1 MSPGFTRKVLAALSV
16 SAVAAS
22 FAVPAALAAPTD
34 DHDSTPAISQIQR
47 EAIHKHREK
56 RGTRPVSN
64 ERVRVVVML
73 KNQPSA
79 PSESGEKNRLS
90 SQATLLESW
99 KAKYGLKVDRQFG
112 YLVNGFS
119 AEIPE
124 GKIQNL
130 ATEKQVASVRRE
142 RVYYQSEY
150 SARDLQGIPAAY
162 KDFGVDGEGTVIS
175 IIDSGVYAKHP
186 DMRLDDGVFSK
197 AKIKKINP
205 EAAGKF
211 NEKVPTGYNYADDN
225 FEVMDLTDSQH
236 GQHVAGITAAN
247 GSEGDTPD
255 FASTGRIDGAA
266 PNAQLLAMKVFSND
280 PKKSSGANDGDI
292 IAAIEDS
299 VKLDA
304 DVINMSLGS
313 PNGVPDLSD
322 GAYEAMRKAREQG
335 VITLVAAGNE
345 GQNFSLDG
353 GPDDVLGR
361 LDDGVAGSP
370 STNDSAF
377 SIASVNNSTLSV
389 PLAYFEANGKRT
401 DIGYLEGVGEPDAK
415 PHPYEYVGLG
425 RPEDYKDGIDL
436 KGKYALISRG
446 EISFAEKFQY
456 ALDHG
461 AEGVMVFNSDGEE
474 GYRGMAGIED
484 FETFGAALTNEQG
497 HQLIDALKAD
507 PNATVTFTDEIK
519 QDPAPDGLEP
529 SSFTSWGTPNDLSF
543 KPQLAGIGGNVYSTV
558 GEDGYE
564 NMSGTSMATPNVAGM
579 SALLTEKFAERF
591 PNVTGEERV
600 DLIETSLM
608 NTATILENED
618 GVPYLPR
625 QIGAGLAQVDRAL
638 TTDVTAT
645 VDGEASVALGQING
659 PKSFTV
665 TLTNR
670 GDKDRTFAIPAQKVL
685 GETNEAGQPTLAQVS
700 SESLAASASNVTVPA
715 GGTATVQFTLTPQT
729 ASGNHFIEGWAQFK
743 GENGALD
750 LAVPYLGFVGDWNKE
765 NIIQE
770 PGKPWM
776 EDGPADNT
784 NLVGSL
790 GEETAEFNTPDEA
803 PLALSPNNDGLLDT
817 VTPGIL
823 LMRNADAIEY
833 EILDSNG
840 KVLATLGKDE
850 MVRRVIGANVPTAFD
865 GDLTFMGRSFDGTLW
880 DESTGKH
887 TPLTDGS
894 YTFRLKATINEG
906 YEPQV
911 TDLPFTVDTAAPT
924 VEILEK
930 EPGRVHFTAVDN
942 DGGSGILDDPIV
954 LTASGDKAEV
964 KKQADGSFVATFDSA
979 TPYATVGAVDHGYNE
994 ASTIVTFSNDPLF
1007 VNVNGYSIGEGEK
1020 AYVGKDSDGALEVSG
1035 VVQGD
1040 VSRVSVNG
1048 NDAKI
1053 VDGTFEYVDKAYK
1066 GPEPYTLEV
1075 VAYDASGKELAK
1087 RTITVEQ
1094 DSQAPTIT
1102 LDDGVLNENGKLVVA
1117 EDGSYTLS
1125 GTIADERE
1133 GAKLK
1138 AWIFNEP
1145 VEVKEDG
1152 SFTFSGKVDPNVPVV
1167 TIVAS
1172 DGASKDTLDVEIE
1185 GREAPA
1191 PKEEPEEDAFARPTY
1206 DPETCDSEENWCDI
1220 NSTSEG
1226 VSEDG
1231 KTLHLTGTINDPV
1244 SSIEFIPTSRAKDG
1258 TITRNEPISATIEGD
1273 KFSVDL
1279 PIEMGILDFHQIVKD
1294 DKGEEKFS
1302 GSFRL
1307 WVDVKPPSLDFTEPS
1322 LVGGTLYTNTDDVT
1336 FKGTISDDGW
1346 GHYLALNN
1354 EYVTDFVRDNHPGDE
1369 VNRQDFEHLVT
1380 VRDGDKL
1387 LVYSNDSMGNELV
1400 AVIPVVLDKVNPTVG
1415 LDTVE
1420 NLQVIRDQRDL
1431 EAWGEDDNLANVS
1444 VSLNGKEIYKENTEL
1459 TSTAVD
1465 VEGVLAPPKNDD
1477 GGNEDPAA
1485 QQSANGGGEAANTE
1499 ESANADEAARPAE
1512 TTAVDGTET
1521 HNVQTR
1527 LGTTIKTADL
1537 PAGLYTA
1544 SVQATDLAGNKETTT
1559 TTFYVDDEAAIEG
1572 PDSVTFE
1579 VEKGALADQ
1588 AAAAKQVLDHYTV
1601 IDDGSAFAKGDTV
1614 LGLAPSTV
1622 LVPGEQKVTLV
1633 ATDADG
1639 RIVMRTVT
1647 VTITEKVKQPAPAD
1661 PAPPANPGDDAP
1673 ERPANPDTD
1682 GGTNPGQPPVRDDGT
1697 NSGQPPAKDGGTE
1710 GGRALGKSDGSSV
1723 GSRSHRHIDLPRTGA
1738 EIAATAGLA
1747 ALIVI
1752 GGIAILVIARRR
1764 GDK

>member
-16 SAVAAS
+16 SAVAAG

-47 EAIHKHREK
+47 VAIQKQREK
-56 RGTRPVSN
+56 RGTRPASN

-73 KNQPSA
+73 KDQPSA
-79 PSESGEKNRLS
+79 PSESGEKSRLS
-90 SQATLLESW
+90 SQAKLLESW
-99 KAKYGLKVDRQFG
+99 KAKYDLDVDRQFG

-119 AEIPE
+119 AEMPA

-130 ATEKQVASVRRE
+130 ATEKQVSSVRRE
-142 RVYYQSEY
+142 RVYYQSEH
-150 SARDLQGIPAAY
+150 SARDLQGVPQAY
-162 KDFGVDGEGTVIS
+162 KDFGVDGRGTVIS
-175 IIDSGVYAKHP
+175 IIDSGVYAGHP
-186 DMRLDDGVFSK
+186 DMRLDDGVFEN
-197 AKIKKINP
+197 AKIKKINS
-205 EAAGKF
+205 EAEGKF

-280 PKKSSGANDGDI
+280 PKKSAGANDGDI

-322 GAYEAMRKAREQG
+322 GAYEAMRQAREQG

-353 GPDDVLGR
+353 GPNDVLGR

-389 PLAYFEANGKRT
+389 PLAYFEANGERT
-401 DIGYLEGVGEPDAK
+401 DIGYLEGVGSPDGK

-425 RPEDYKDGIDL
+425 RPEDYKDGADL
-436 KGKYALISRG
+436 TGKYALITRG
-446 EISFAEKFQY
+446 EISFTEKFQY

-461 AEGVMVFNSDGEE
+461 AEGVMVFNGEGQE
-474 GYRGMAGIED
+474 GYAGMAGIEEFD
-484 FETFGAALTNEQG
+484 TFGVALTNEQG
-497 HQLIDALKAD
+497 HQLMDALEAD

-558 GEDGYE
+558 DEDGYE
-564 NMSGTSMATPNVAGM
+564 NMSGTSMATPNVAGL
-579 SALLTEKFAERF
+579 SALLTEKFTERF

-600 DLIETSLM
+600 ELIETSLM
-608 NTATILENED
+608 NTAKIIENED

-625 QIGAGLAQVDRAL
+625 QIGAGLAEVDRAL

-645 VDGEASVALGQING
+645 VEGEAAVALRQING
-659 PKSFTV
+659 PTSFTV

-670 GDKDRTFAIPAQKVL
+670 GDQDRSFSIPAQKVL
-685 GETNEAGQPTLAQVS
+685 GETNEAGQPTLAKVS
-700 SESLAASASNVTVPA
+700 NETLAASASNVTVPA
-715 GGTATVQFTLTPQT
+715 GGTATVQFTLTPH

-750 LAVPYLGFVGDWNKE
+750 LSVPYLGFVGDWNEE

-770 PGKPWM
+770 PSKQWI
-776 EDGPADNT
+776 EDGPSDNT

-790 GEETAEFNTPDEA
+790 GEQTAQFNYPDEA
-803 PLALSPNNDGLLDT
+803 PLALSPNGDDLLDT

-823 LMRNADAIEY
+823 LMRNADEIEY
-833 EILDSNG
+833 EILDSND
-840 KVLATLGKDE
+840 KVIATLGKDE
-850 MVRRVIGANVPTAFD
+850 MIRRVIGAKVPTAFD
-865 GDLTFMGRSFDGTLW
+865 GDLTYMGRSFDGTLW
-880 DESTGKH
+880 DTSTGEQK
-887 TPLTDGS
+887 PLADGS
-894 YTFRLKATINEG
+894 YTFRLKATIAEG

-911 TDLPFTVDTAAPT
+911 TDLPFTVDTVAPEVT
-924 VEILEK
+924 ILDK
-930 EPGRVHFTAVDN
+930 EPGRVHFTVVDN
-942 DGGSGILDDPIV
+942 NDGSGLLDDPLV
-954 LTASGDKAEV
+954 LDPNGETVEV
-964 KKQADGSFVATFDSA
+964 EKQADGSFVATFEAA
-979 TPYATVGAVDHGYNE
+979 TPYVTVGGVDNGFNE
-994 ASTIVTFSNDPLF
+994 GSQVVTFTNEPLF
-1007 VNVNGYSIGEGEK
+1007 VSVNGYSIAEGER
-1020 AYVGKDSDGALEVSG
+1020 AYVGQDSDGALEVSG

-1048 NDAKI
+1048 NEAKM
-1053 VDGTFEYVDKAYK
+1053 VEGTFEYVDEAYK
-1066 GPEPYTLEV
+1066 GPKPYTLEV
-1075 VAYDASGKELAK
+1075 VAYDASGKEIAK

-1094 DSQAPTIT
+1094 DVTAPTIT
-1102 LDDGVLNENGKLVVA
+1102 LDDGVLNENDKLVVG

-1133 GAKLK
+1133 GAELK

-1152 SFTFSGKVDPNVPVV
+1152 TFTFTGTVDASVPVV

-1172 DGASKDTLDVEIE
+1172 DGATEGTLDVEIE
-1185 GREAPA
+1185 GREVPE
-1191 PKEEPEEDAFARPTY
+1191 EEPEESSFALPTY
-1206 DPETCDSEENWCDI
+1206 DIDTCNAEENWCDI

-1231 KTLHLTGTINDPV
+1231 TTLHLMGTINDPV

-1258 TITRNEPISATIEGD
+1258 TITRNEPIAATIEGNT
-1273 KFSVDL
+1273 FSVDL
-1279 PIEMGILDFHQIVKD
+1279 PIEVGILDFQQIVKD
-1294 DKGEEKFS
+1294 DKGEEQYN

-1307 WVDVKPPSLDFTEPS
+1307 WVDVTPPSLDFTEPD
-1322 LVGGTLYTNTDDVT
+1322 LVGGTLYTNTEDVT
-1336 FKGTISDDGW
+1336 FKGTIGDDGW
-1346 GHYLALNN
+1346 GHYLAINN
-1354 EYVTDFVRDNHPGDE
+1354 EYLTDFARFNRTGED
-1369 VNRQDFEHLVT
+1369 VNRKDFEHLVT

-1387 LVYSNDSMGNELV
+1387 LVYSNDTMGNELV
-1400 AVIPVVLDKVNPTVG
+1400 AVIPVVLDKVAPTVG

-1420 NLQVIRDQRDL
+1420 NMEVIRDEREL
-1431 EAWGEDDNLANVS
+1431 ETFGEDDNLANVS
-1444 VSLNGKEIYKENTEL
+1444 VSLNGKEIYKEDTEL
-1459 TSTAVD
+1459 TSQAVG
-1465 VEGVLAPPKNDD
+1465 VEGVLAPPETTD
-1477 GGNEDPAA
+1477 GDNAEPITQPDEAA
-1485 QQSANGGGEAANTE
+1485 DGEAAQPGE
-1499 ESANADEAARPAE
+1499 QLAPDPVSL
-1512 TTAVDGTET
+1512 VDGTET
-1521 HNVQTR
+1521 GTAQTR

-1537 PAGLYTA
+1537 PAGFHTA
-1544 SVQATDLAGNKETTT
+1544 SVKATDLAGNEKTIT
-1559 TTFYVDDEAAIEG
+1559 TTFFVDDEAVIEG
-1572 PDSVTFE
+1572 PDE
-1579 VEKGALADQ
+1579 VKFDVEQGALADQ
-1588 AAAAKQVLDHYTV
+1588 DKAAQLVLDHYSV
-1601 IDDGSAFAKGDTV
+1601 IDDGSAFKEGDTV
-1614 LGLAPSTV
+1614 LGLAPGTV
-1622 LVPGEQKVTLV
+1622 LVPGTQKITLV
-1633 ATDADG
+1633 ATDADK
-1639 RIVMRTVT
+1639 RVVLRTVT
-1647 VTITEKVKQPAPAD
+1647 VTITEKVDPPAPQE
-1661 PAPPANPGDDAP
+1661 PAELAHPGDDAP
-1673 ERPANPDTD
+1673 DRPENPDTD

-1697 NSGQPPAKDGGTE
+1697 DGGAN
-1710 GGRALGKSDGSSV
+1710 GGSQGGGSESDRAPGKSDGSSQ
-1723 GSRSHRHIDLPRTGA
+1723 GSISRRPGGLPRTGA
-1738 EIAATAGLA
+1738 EIAATAGVA
-1747 ALIVI
+1747 ALIVL
-1752 GGIAILVIARRR
+1752 GGVAIVVLARRR
-1764 GDK
+1764 GKK

>member
-1 MSPGFTRKVLAALSV
+1 MRKVLAALSV
-16 SAVAAS
+16 SAVAAG

-34 DHDSTPAISQIQR
+34 DHESAPAISQIQR
-47 EAIHKHREK
+47 AAIQKQREK

-73 KNQPSA
+73 KEQPSA
-79 PSESGEKNRLS
+79 PSESGEKSRLS
-90 SQATLLESW
+90 NQAKLLESW
-99 KAKYGLKVDRQFG
+99 KAKYDLKVDRQFG

-119 AEIPE
+119 AEMPE

-150 SARDLQGIPAAY
+150 SARELQGVAQAY

-186 DMRLDDGVFSK
+186 DMRLDDGVFK
-197 AKIKKINP
+197 NAKIKSINP

-280 PKKSSGANDGDI
+280 PKKSASANDGDI

-299 VKLDA
+299 VKLKA

-322 GAYEAMRKAREQG
+322 GAYEAMKKAREEG

-345 GQNFSLDG
+345 GQNFSLEG
-353 GPDDVLGR
+353 GPDDALGR
-361 LDDGVAGSP
+361 LDDGTAGSP

-389 PLAYFEANGKRT
+389 PLAYFEANGERT

-415 PHPYEYVGLG
+415 PHPYQYVGLG

-474 GYRGMAGIED
+474 GYRGMAGID
-484 FETFGAALTNEQG
+484 KFKTFGAALTNEQG
-497 HQLIDALKAD
+497 HQLLDALKAD
-507 PNATVTFTDEIK
+507 PNATVTFTDQIK

-558 GEDGYE
+558 GENEYE
-564 NMSGTSMATPNVAGM
+564 NMSGTSMATPNVAGL
-579 SALLTEKFAERF
+579 SALLTQKFAERF
-591 PNVTGEERV
+591 PDITGKERV
-600 DLIETSLM
+600 ELIETSLM
-608 NTATILENED
+608 NTAKILENED
-618 GVPYLPR
+618 GTPYLPR
-625 QIGAGLAQVDRAL
+625 QIGAGLAEVDRAL
-638 TTDVTAT
+638 ATDVTAT
-645 VDGEASVALGQING
+645 VDGEAAVALKQING
-659 PKSFTV
+659 PKTFTV

-670 GDKDRTFAIPAQKVL
+670 GDQDRTFSIPAQKVL
-685 GETNEAGQPTLAQVS
+685 GETNEAGKPTLATVS
-700 SESLAASASNVTVPA
+700 NETLAASASNVTVPA
-715 GGTATVQFTLTPQT
+715 GGTATVQFTLTPHT
-729 ASGNHFIEGWAQFK
+729 AAGNHFIEGWAQFK

-750 LAVPYLGFVGDWNKE
+750 IAVPYLGFVGDWNEE

-790 GEETAEFNTPDEA
+790 GEATTKFNNPDEK
-803 PLALSPNNDGLLDT
+803 PLALSPNGDGVLDT
-817 VTPGIL
+817 VTPGML
-823 LMRNADAIEY
+823 LMRNADEVEY
-833 EILDSNG
+833 EILDANST
-840 KVLATLGKDE
+840 VIASIGKDE
-850 MVRRVIGANVPTAFD
+850 MLRRMIGSKVPTAFD

-880 DESTGKH
+880 DKSTGEQ
-887 TPLTDGS
+887 TPLADGS
-894 YTFRLKATINEG
+894 YTFRLKARIAEG
-906 YEPQV
+906 YEPQI
-911 TDLPFTVDTAAPT
+911 TDLPFTVDAAAPT
-924 VEILEK
+924 IEILDK

-942 DGGSGILDDPIV
+942 QGGTRILDEPIV
-954 LTASGDKAEV
+954 LDASGEQV
-964 KKQADGSFVATFDSA
+964 TVEKQADGSFVATFDPA
-979 TPYATVGAVDHGYNE
+979 TPYVTVGAVDRGFNE
-994 ASTIVTFSNDPLF
+994 ASTIVTFSDVPLF
-1007 VNVNGYSIGEGEK
+1007 VNVNGHSIPEGES

-1035 VVQGD
+1035 VVQGE
-1040 VSRVSVNG
+1040 VSRVTVNG
-1048 NDAKI
+1048 EEAKI
-1053 VDGTFEYVDKAYK
+1053 TDGTFEYVDKAYK
-1066 GPEPYTLEV
+1066 GPNPYTLEV
-1075 VAYDASGKELAK
+1075 IAYDASGKDVAR

-1094 DSQAPTIT
+1094 DAQAPTIT
-1102 LDDGVLNENGKLVVA
+1102 IDKSALNDDGKLVVG
-1117 EDGSYTLS
+1117 EDGSFTLS
-1125 GTIADERE
+1125 GTVTDERE
-1133 GAKLK
+1133 NANLK

-1145 VEVKEDG
+1145 VEVKPDG
-1152 SFTFSGKVDPNVPVV
+1152 TFTYTGKVDPSVPVV
-1167 TIVAS
+1167 TVVAS
-1172 DGASKDTLDVEIE
+1172 DGATEGTLDVEIE

-1191 PKEEPEEDAFARPTY
+1191 PEEKPEDNGFARPTY
-1206 DPETCDSEENWCDI
+1206 DIETCDAEENWCDI
-1220 NSTSEG
+1220 SSKSEG

-1231 KTLHLTGTINDPV
+1231 KTLHLTGKIQDPV

-1258 TITRNEPISATIEGD
+1258 TITRNEPIAATIEGD
-1273 KFSVDL
+1273 TFSVDL
-1279 PIEMGILDFHQIVKD
+1279 PIDVGIIDFHQIVKD

-1307 WVDVKPPSLDFTEPS
+1307 WVDIKPPSLHFTEPG

-1336 FKGTISDDGW
+1336 FKGSISDDGW
-1346 GHYLALNN
+1346 GHYLAINN
-1354 EYVTDFVRDNHPGDE
+1354 EYLTDFMRHNHTGEE
-1369 VNRQDFEHLVT
+1369 VNRQEFEHLVT

-1400 AVIPVVLDKVNPTVG
+1400 AVIPVVVDKGAPTVG
-1415 LDTVE
+1415 VDTVKDME
-1420 NLQVIRDQRDL
+1420 VIRDQREL
-1431 EAWGEDDNLANVS
+1431 EAWGEDPNLANVA
-1444 VSLNGKEIYKENTEL
+1444 VSLNGKEIYNEDTEL
-1459 TSTAVD
+1459 TSKAATID
-1465 VEGVLAPPKNDD
+1465 GVLAPPEATD
-1477 GGNEDPAA
+1477 GDNAGAVAPNSVNAE
-1485 QQSANGGGEAANTE
+1485 EAASDAGDR
-1499 ESANADEAARPAE
+1499 SAPEP
-1512 TTAVDGTET
+1512 TTVVDGTET
-1521 HNVQTR
+1521 STAQTR
-1527 LGTTIKTADL
+1527 LGMRIKTADL
-1537 PAGLYTA
+1537 PAGFYTA
-1544 SVQATDLAGNKETTT
+1544 SVKATDLAGNVTTHT
-1559 TTFYVDDEAAIEG
+1559 TTFIVDDDAVIEG
-1572 PDSVTFE
+1572 PDTVAFE
-1579 VEKGALADQ
+1579 VEHGALADQ

-1601 IDDGSAFAKGDTV
+1601 TDDGSAFKDGDTT
-1614 LGLAPSTV
+1614 LALAPGTV

-1639 RIVMRTVT
+1639 RSVVRVVT
-1647 VTITEKVKQPAPAD
+1647 VTITEKQKAPE
-1661 PAPPANPGDDAP
+1661 PSTPENPANPANPDDDAP

-1682 GGTNPGQPPVRDDGT
+1682 GGMNPGKPPV
-1697 NSGQPPAKDGGTE
+1697 KGGSE
-1710 GGRALGKSDGSSV
+1710 GSQAPGKSDGSSAERP
-1723 GSRSHRHIDLPRTGA
+1723 SRIPSQDASSHRGSHMPRTGA
-1738 EIAATAGLA
+1738 EIAATAGVA
-1747 ALIVI
+1747 ALIVL
-1752 GGIAILVIARRR
+1752 GGVVAVVVARRR
-1764 GDK
+1764 GGK